1 MEIQLRPT
9 TTDDLD
15 FVIATENDPLNRRFV
30 VPWTRY
36 QHEVALQDKNLQHWI
51 VASDHPTGY
60 IILAGLDGP
69 NQSIEMRRIVITEK
83 GQGLG
88 RRAIKLAISH
98 VFDQLQAHRCW
109 TEVKQFDLRTQHL
122 YKSLGFV
129 EEGRLREC
137 SKGADG
143 FETMVLLSMLQQ
155 EYEQIVA

>member
-9 TTDDLD
+9 TPEDLD
-15 FVIATENDPLNRRFV
+15 FVIATENDPVNRRFV

-36 QHEVALQDKNLQHWI
+36 QHEVAIQDKNLQHW
-51 VASDHPTGY
+51 VVESDRPTGY

-83 GQGLG
+83 GQGYG
-88 RRAIKLAISH
+88 RRAIQLTTSH
-98 VFDQLQAHRCW
+98 VFDSLRAHRFW

-122 YKSLGFV
+122 YKSLGFI

-143 FETMVLLSMLQQ
+143 FETMVVLAMLQQ
-155 EYEQIVA
+155 EYEKIVG